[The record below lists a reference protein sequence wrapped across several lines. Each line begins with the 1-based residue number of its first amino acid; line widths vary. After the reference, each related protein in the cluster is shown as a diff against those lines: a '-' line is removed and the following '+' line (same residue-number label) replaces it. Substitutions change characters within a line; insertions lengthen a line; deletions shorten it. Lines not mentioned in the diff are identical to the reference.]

1 MLVNKMK
8 MSGLMNKPIL
18 EDLPHYTY
26 DDYVQWE
33 GRWELIYGVP
43 YAMSPSPG
51 ITHQAVSQHIASQ
64 LERALENCQECNA
77 LLPVDW
83 KIDEETTVQPDNLVV
98 CGELEQTA
106 YLIKTPI
113 LIFEILSKATAHKDR
128 TTKFKLYE
136 KEGVRYYIIVDPNEN
151 IAMVYYLR
159 DGRYIKMLDASKDSV
174 EFDLIK
180 CSIQFEFAKIWL

>member
-1 MLVNKMK
+1 MDTPRL
-8 MSGLMNKPIL
+8 G
-18 EDLPHYTY
+18 DLPHYNF

-33 GRWELIYGVP
+33 GRWELICGVP

-51 ITHQAVSQHIASQ
+51 IAHQAISQHIASQ
-64 LERALENCQECNA
+64 LEQALENCRECHA

-98 CGELEQTA
+98 CGELENAA
-106 YLIKTPI
+106 YLSKTPT
-113 LIFEILSKATAHKDR
+113 LIFEILSKSTAHKDR

-136 KEGVRYYIIVDPNEN
+136 QEGVRYYVIVDPEESV
-151 IAMVYYLR
+151 AKVYHLQH
-159 DGRYIKMLDASKDSV
+159 GKYIKVLDTSKDSV
-174 EFDLIK
+174 GFDLAK

>member
-1 MLVNKMK
+1 
-8 MSGLMNKPIL
+8 MSTPNL

-43 YAMSPSPG
+43 HAMSPSPN
-51 ITHQAVSQHIASQ
+51 ITHQSISQHIASQ
-64 LERALENCQECNA
+64 LERALESYQECHA

-98 CGELEQTA
+98 CGELEKTA
-106 YLIKTPI
+106 YLSKAPT
-113 LIFEILSKATAHKDR
+113 LIFEILSKSTAHKDR

-136 KEGVRYYIIVDPNEN
+136 QEGVRHYVIVDPEES
-151 IAMVYYLR
+151 IAKVYLLQE
-159 DGRYIKMLDASKDSV
+159 GRYIKVLDAGKDIV
-174 EFDLIK
+174 EFDLGK
-180 CSIQFEFAKIWL
+180 CTIPFDFAKIWL